1 MASENS
7 GLSHAPFPFLS
18 PENSELSAAMR
29 FFMVSEKSA
38 LFNPYFFIV
47 SENSAK
53 FFFMVSRNSLFVR
66 VYGRFEAA
74 SIRFFIVSK
83 NSILSGLLA
92 QFIT

>member
-1 MASENS
+1 M
-7 GLSHAPFPFLS
+7 HHVPFLS
-18 PENSELSAAMR
+18 PENSELSAALR
-29 FFMVSEKSA
+29 FLWCQKSQHCSIHI
-38 LFNPYFFIV
+38 FFIV

-53 FFFMVSRNSLFVR
+53 FFFMVSLNALFVR

-74 SIRFFIVSK
+74 PMRFFIVSK